1 MVWVV
6 WAVWVVWVEW
16 ECNTLFV
23 PTKFKKASFYS
34 PFFLLLLKICD
45 EQSDEQVMNNFKTIL
60 EVLNSKMIHTTELY
74 KKGVTIQDIATSMN
88 TSERM
93 IMSVYL
99 GLSDQTLVERH
110 KRVYGNMKIIK

>member
-1 MVWVV
+1 MV
-6 WAVWVVWVEW
+6 EQD
-16 ECNTLFV
+16 LFTQLDI
-23 PTKFKKASFYS
+23 PS
-34 PFFLLLLKICD
+34 LL
-45 EQSDEQVMNNFKTIL
+45 NFI
-60 EVLNSKMIHTTELY
+60 